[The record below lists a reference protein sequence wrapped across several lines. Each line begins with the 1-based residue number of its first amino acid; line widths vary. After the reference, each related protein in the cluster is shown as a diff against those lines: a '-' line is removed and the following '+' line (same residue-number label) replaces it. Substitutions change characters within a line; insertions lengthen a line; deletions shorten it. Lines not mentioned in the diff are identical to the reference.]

1 MTDAGA
7 GSPGPPALPS
17 PTDLPPDL
25 PTTVALPSGPVVLR
39 RATAE
44 DLPGLVAVL
53 ADDELAAARGDSA
66 GPEHAA
72 AYARAFQRIDSDPH
86 DLLLVAER
94 DGRVVG
100 TLQLSSLVSLSRGG
114 AERLQIEAV
123 RVAASERGRGVG
135 RAMIT
140 WACAEG
146 VRRGAA
152 LVQLTSDRAR
162 TGAHAFYERLGFT
175 ASHVGFKREL
185 RTRD

>member
-1 MTDAGA
+1 MTDEGS
-7 GSPGPPALPS
+7 GSPGLPV
-17 PTDLPPDL
+17 TVDL
-25 PTTVALPSGPVVLR
+25 PTGTVLLR
-39 RATAE
+39 RATAA

-53 ADDELAAARGDSA
+53 ADDPLAAARGDSA

-72 AYARAFQRIDSDPH
+72 AYARAFQRIDADPH

-100 TLQLSSLVSLSRGG
+100 TLQISSLVSLSRGG

-123 RVAASERGRGVG
+123 RVAASERGRGIG
-135 RAMIT
+135 RAMID

-175 ASHVGFKREL
+175 PSHVGFKQEL
-185 RTRD
+185 TARG